1 MGIEKIKVPD
11 IGDYEKVD
19 VIEVLVSV
27 GDEISEEDP
36 IISLET
42 DKATMEVPSPK
53 SGKVVAISVKEGSKV
68 SEGDLLIDLEV
79 SGAGSSEVNNSESS
93 SEASSEDKSIDD
105 KTEKSADISSSSSS
119 SSSSNT
125 GQSEE
130 DITVPDIG
138 DYDKVDVIDVLVAVG
153 DEISEEDPLISLET
167 DKATMEVPSPKSGKV
182 VSISVKEGD
191 KIGKGDL
198 ILKLS
203 VSGAGEKETEKLAE
217 KPAEKIAEK
226 APEKAAEKSPL
237 KTKEETPDPVISSSS
252 SSSQVSSELSHAS
265 PSIRRFAR
273 ELGTDVSRISG
284 TGPKNRI
291 TQEDVQKYVKSKM
304 QVVESGGAAGA
315 GSGLDLLADPV
326 IDFAQFGEV
335 SLEKLSRIN
344 KISAANLHRNWVK
357 IPHITLFDD
366 ADITE
371 MDGFRKANKQAA
383 LDQGVKLTPLAFIVK
398 AVAKSLSDFSRVN
411 SSLSADGESLVVKKY
426 INIGVAV
433 DTPAGLMVPVI
444 KDADKKGVYQIAKD
458 IIDFA
463 TRARDGKLTGKDMQ
477 GGTFTISSLGGL
489 GTTAFTPIVN
499 MPEVAILGVSKSA
512 NKPVYIGGEFVP
524 RLMLPLSLSLD
535 HRVIDGALGAKFL
548 SSIVANLTDLKR
560 LIL

>member
-11 IGDYEKVD
+11 IGDYDKVD
-19 VIEVLVSV
+19 VIEVMVSV

-53 SGKVVAISVKEGSKV
+53 SGKVVAINVKEGSKI

-79 SGAGSSEVNNSESS
+79 SEVVSAESEPKLEPKS
-93 SEASSEDKSIDD
+93 ADKSEDKSPDN
-105 KTEKSADISSSSSS
+105 KAEKA
-119 SSSSNT
+119 
-125 GQSEE
+125 
-130 DITVPDIG
+130 
-138 DYDKVDVIDVLVAVG
+138 
-153 DEISEEDPLISLET
+153 
-167 DKATMEVPSPKSGKV
+167 
-182 VSISVKEGD
+182 
-191 KIGKGDL
+191 
-198 ILKLS
+198 
-203 VSGAGEKETEKLAE
+203 EKAE
-217 KPAEKIAEK
+217 KPAEKTIEPASSTSASSDTQASAE
-226 APEKAAEKSPL
+226 P
-237 KTKEETPDPVISSSS
+237 
-252 SSSQVSSELSHAS
+252 SHAS

-273 ELGTDVSRISG
+273 ELGTDVAGISG

-291 TQEDVQKYVKSKM
+291 TQEDVQKYIKSKM
-304 QVVESGGAAGA
+304 QAVESGGGAGVS

-371 MDGFRKANKQAA
+371 MDSFRKANKQAA
-383 LDQGVKLTPLAFIVK
+383 LDKGVKLTPLAFIVK

-433 DTPAGLMVPVI
+433 DTPVGLMVPVI

-477 GGTFTISSLGGL
+477 GGTFTISSLGVL
-489 GTTAFTPIVN
+489 GTTGFTPIVN

-512 NKPVYIGGEFVP
+512 TKPVYANCEFVP

>member
-11 IGDYEKVD
+11 IGDYDKVD

-27 GDEISEEDP
+27 GDDISEEDP

-68 SEGDLLIDLEV
+68 SEGDILIDLEV
-79 SGAGSSEVNNSESS
+79 SEAGSSEVDNSESS
-93 SEASSEDKSIDD
+93 SEASSESSSEDKSIDD
-105 KTEKSADISSSSSS
+105 KTEKAAENISSSS

-125 GQSEE
+125 SQSEE
-130 DITVPDIG
+130 DIKVPDIG
-138 DYDKVDVIDVLVAVG
+138 EYDKVDVIDVLVAVG

-203 VSGAGEKETEKLAE
+203 VSGAGEKETDKPAE

-226 APEKAAEKSPL
+226 APEKAAEKSPV

-252 SSSQVSSELSHAS
+252 SSSQTSSELSHAS

-335 SLEKLSRIN
+335 SLEKLSRIKDKDIESQALIFYLSN
-344 KISAANLHRNWVK
+344 NLEENANPSSEKYFEIESRLLAAKKIYKEN
-357 IPHITLFDD
+357 D
-366 ADITE
+366 E
-371 MDGFRKANKQAA
+371 
-383 LDQGVKLTPLAFIVK
+383 
-398 AVAKSLSDFSRVN
+398 
-411 SSLSADGESLVVKKY
+411 
-426 INIGVAV
+426 
-433 DTPAGLMVPVI
+433 VI
-444 KDADKKGVYQIAKD
+444 KNIINKKS
-458 IIDFA
+458 
-463 TRARDGKLTGKDMQ
+463 TLRD
-477 GGTFTISSLGGL
+477 
-489 GTTAFTPIVN
+489 N
-499 MPEVAILGVSKSA
+499 
-512 NKPVYIGGEFVP
+512 YY
-524 RLMLPLSLSLD
+524 LS
-535 HRVIDGALGAKFL
+535 VFL
-548 SSIVANLTDLKR
+548 SGDK
-560 LIL
+560 